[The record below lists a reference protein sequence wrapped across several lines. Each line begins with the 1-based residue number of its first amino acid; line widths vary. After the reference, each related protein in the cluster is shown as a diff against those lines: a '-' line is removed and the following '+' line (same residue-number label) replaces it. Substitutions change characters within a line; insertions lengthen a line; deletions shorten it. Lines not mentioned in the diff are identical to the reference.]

1 MLVIRLRRLAVHRR
15 RHRRLR
21 LYSHVGPPRE
31 HLQLTAELAKLLEI
45 ESAAAVLIETLEC
58 RLILGGWRLST
69 ERMLSFEEAND
80 ATHLLEAQRA
90 IIVHVELGEEL
101 PDLFIADEVLN
112 LQASLQL
119 SIGVHDLLKRIRVI
133 GRRGEA
139 TGR

>member
-1 MLVIRLRRLAVHRR
+1 
-15 RHRRLR
+15 
-21 LYSHVGPPRE
+21 
-31 HLQLTAELAKLLEI
+31 
-45 ESAAAVLIETLEC
+45 
-58 RLILGGWRLST
+58 
-69 ERMLSFEEAND
+69 MLSFEEAND